1 MFLQRRIKSIYA
13 SFQKEIMTSFVGN
26 ELFGMLG
33 EHFILKDASFRR
45 SNFDLIHKNGFSYL
59 KRFHF
64 KSMII

>member
-1 MFLQRRIKSIYA
+1 MYA

-33 EHFILKDASFRR
+33 EHSILRDASFGR
-45 SNFDLIHKNGFSYL
+45 SNFDLTHKNGFLYL

-64 KSMII
+64 KSMLI